1 VVDRLDGL
9 ITQVTWPTVPYTVLA
24 QPLQGLAVVL
34 KHKPEEEFEF
44 VQGFD
49 LPEFFGPEQC
59 LMGVILRLGARTS
72 GLLTCTRLT
81 MNHKH
86 LDQEP

>member
-1 VVDRLDGL
+1 
-9 ITQVTWPTVPYTVLA
+9 
-24 QPLQGLAVVL
+24 VVL

-72 GLLTCTRLT
+72 GLLT
-81 MNHKH
+81 
-86 LDQEP
+86 